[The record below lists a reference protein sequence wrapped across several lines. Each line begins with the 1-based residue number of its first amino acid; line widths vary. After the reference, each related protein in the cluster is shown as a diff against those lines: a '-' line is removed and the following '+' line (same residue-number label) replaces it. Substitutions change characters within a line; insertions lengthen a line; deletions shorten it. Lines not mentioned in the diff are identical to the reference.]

1 MSNIIG
7 QPITHDTLLKTVN
20 TYPLIDNHAHN
31 LLDSL
36 TSLSCPL
43 EICFSEANGEAL
55 QNAIETCALK
65 RGVQQLA
72 KLYNCEATLEAI
84 KNVTD
89 IKSYDELCNICF
101 EPTGI
106 QCLLLDDGLD
116 SLDGLR
122 SVESHVGLVK
132 CAKRIVRI
140 EQIAEQ
146 VIGDLAKTFK
156 TSEPEFVVELKSF
169 RDPLIEKFESL
180 ANSDLVVSFKSIAA
194 YRTGLNINCNVNDET
209 VAFSLANFVLKCVK
223 SEKQEVRLVDKI
235 LIDYILKLAIEI
247 AVKYDIP
254 IQFHTG
260 FGDNDLD
267 LLASNPLYLRE
278 LIETYPTAKI
288 VLLHSAYPYTRQ
300 AGYLAS
306 VYSNVYVDFG
316 LVFPLISATG
326 QQANLK
332 ELFEICPSNK
342 ILFSTDGHYLPESFY
357 VAVIQ
362 VRETLGKVLLE
373 SVENKDFTIEE
384 AVKIAKQ
391 VMFDNSNKLYKLNL
405 VPEIITNQ
413 EHATETFTG
422 VSKFA
427 LKNLKYNGVKYV
439 RLGWLDVTN
448 LLRFRVIPIDR
459 FIEYTASRGLTIARC
474 LNALPVYADVVLKGF
489 SPAGEILLKPDLNTI
504 VQLPYHPTHAFVHSL
519 WENKWTPSDAEYD
532 STSSEPSCFTL
543 CPRVCLKN
551 IIELARKEFG
561 IYFLAGIESEFVLL
575 KNHNNHKPYQ
585 PDAVDNTLYS
595 SSASFQNRSTL
606 STIDEMVEALQNQ
619 NIEVEQF
626 HSESSPGQFEII
638 TGPDNP
644 LTAADKVVV
653 TRQTIYDVAAK
664 NCLKAT
670 FIPKPFDET
679 AGTAAHIHISVNEL
693 DQSKKIYDNHHS
705 KLSRKER
712 SFIAGVL
719 QHLKAIAAL
728 TLPTINSYERTAD
741 HHWTGKWICWGVEN
755 RETPIRVCY
764 RPKEGIKE
772 GMDVNFEFKCVDAT
786 ANPYIALAALL
797 SAGIDGI
804 KKGLELNMLDC
815 QDDPASLSPEAR
827 AKLGIT
833 ERLPDTLEDSLSE
846 LKKDEGLAKSIGEDI
861 IKCFITVKESELDYF
876 KSVSKDKLYQI
887 LIDRY

>member
-1 MSNIIG
+1 MSNIIDG
-7 QPITHDTLLKTVN
+7 QPITHDILLRTVN

-43 EICFSEANGEAL
+43 EICFSEARGEAL

-65 RGVQQLA
+65 RGVQQLS

-89 IKSYDELCNICF
+89 IKSYDELCKTCF

-156 TSEPEFVVELKSF
+156 TSEDEFVVELNSF
-169 RDPLIEKFESL
+169 RDPFNEKLESL

-194 YRTGLNINCNVNDET
+194 YRAGLNINCNVNDED
-209 VAFSLANFVLKCVK
+209 VALSLANFVLLCVK
-223 SEKQEVRLVDKI
+223 SEKQEIKLVDKI
-235 LIDYILKLAIEI
+235 LIDYILKLTIDI
-247 AVKYDIP
+247 AVKHDIP

-267 LLASNPLYLRE
+267 LLTSNPLYLRE
-278 LIETYPTAKI
+278 LIETHPTAKFI
-288 VLLHSAYPYTRQ
+288 LLHSAYPYTRQ

-306 VYSNVYVDFG
+306 VYANVYVDFG

-357 VAVIQ
+357 VAAIQ

-384 AVKIAKQ
+384 ALKIAKQ
-391 VMFDNSNKLYKLNL
+391 VMFNNSNKLYKLNL
-405 VPEIITNQ
+405 IPEIITSQ
-413 EHATETFTG
+413 EHVTETFTG
-422 VSKFA
+422 MSKFA
-427 LKNLKYNGVKYV
+427 LKKLKYNGVKYV
-439 RLGWLDVTN
+439 R
-448 LLRFRVIPIDR
+448 FS
-459 FIEYTASRGLTIARC
+459 AS
-474 LNALPVYADVVLKGF
+474 
-489 SPAGEILLKPDLNTI
+489 GEVFLKPDLNTI
-504 VQLPYHPTHAFVHSL
+504 VQLPYRPTHAFVHTL
-519 WENKWTPSDAEYD
+519 LENKWTPNDVEYD
-532 STSSEPSCFTL
+532 STSSKPSYFSL
-543 CPRVCLKN
+543 CSRICLKN

-561 IYFLAGIESEFVLL
+561 INFLVGIESEFILL
-575 KNHNNHKPYQ
+575 KGHNNHETYQ
-585 PDAVDNTLYS
+585 PDAVDNTVYCD
-595 SSASFQNRSTL
+595 SAAFQNPSTV
-606 STIDEMVEALQNQ
+606 STIEEILEALQNQ

-626 HSESSPGQFEII
+626 HPESSPGQFEII

-644 LTAADKVVV
+644 LAAVDKVVI
-653 TRQTIYDVAAK
+653 TRQTIYDIAAK

-670 FIPKPFDET
+670 FIPKPFNNH
-679 AGTAAHIHISVNEL
+679 AGTASHVHISIHEI
-693 DQSKKIYDNHHS
+693 DQNKNIDDNHHS

-719 QHLKAIAAL
+719 QHLKAVAAL
-728 TLPTINSYERTAD
+728 TMPTSNSYERTVD
-741 HHWTGKWICWGVEN
+741 HCWSGKWICWGVEN

-764 RPKEGIKE
+764 RSDKGIKG

-815 QDDPASLSPEAR
+815 QDDPASLSPENR

-833 ERLPDTLEDSLSE
+833 ERLPDTLEESLSE
-846 LKKDEGLAKSIGEDI
+846 LKKDEDLIKSIGEDI
-861 IKCFITVKESELDYF
+861 IQCFITVKESELDYF
-876 KSVSKDKLYQI
+876 KSLSKDKIYEI
-887 LIDRY
+887 LFEKY